1 MPQNKYTYDKDVDYM
16 RLMQEAAAAGDFAA
30 AAQYE
35 RQRNAKIAGEG
46 LKYAPTH
53 DYAQYL
59 PENRYRFDPG
69 EDAAYA
75 AAKQDM
81 DRAFRALTEG
91 GDFHYD
97 PDSDPVYQAYAARYL
112 RAGRNAMED
121 TLGRAAALTGGYG
134 STYAE
139 GAAQQAYDAY
149 LQRLN
154 DVLPDLYGDAL
165 YEVLNERFAR
175 IDGSALTALEPGIVG
190 VRCVDASFHTNV
202 MGVVILPDAIG
213 EGSVYVFDETKWT
226 DDSWTKAASW
236 KKVDGA
242 TRTAAVSNDSW
253 PCNANDI
260 AILPFYNRAGDS
272 FMRHRTSRLAASTPA

>member
-1 MPQNKYTYDKDVDYM
+1 MPKKTYNGVTYDTDTDYTLLI
-16 RLMQEAAAAGDFAA
+16 RAAAGRGDNSA

-91 GDFHYD
+91 GDFRYD

-154 DVLPDLYGDAL
+154 DVLPDLYGAAYRRHRDAL
-165 YEVLNERFAR
+165 SDKASRYAAAGAAR
-175 IDGSALTALEPGIVG
+175 AYDRAYAAWEQRVKLTRDDEADAARRYAEADSAAQS
-190 VRCVDASFHTNV
+190 DA
-202 MGVVILPDAIG
+202 
-213 EGSVYVFDETKWT
+213 
-226 DDSWTKAASW
+226 KAAQSRKSDLGAMILKTGYTPTDAQLKAAGMTRAEAEAW
-236 KKVDGA
+236 K
-242 TRTAAVSNDSW
+242 AAYYRN
-253 PCNANDI
+253 
-260 AILPFYNRAGDS
+260 LK
-272 FMRHRTSRLAASTPA
+272 